1 LPDHTDERT
10 ESEGDNVGLT
20 ADIACVPDVI
30 GTDLGFTDWKAV
42 AEIEV
47 RDAQR
52 PTAVAECLI
61 GFSA

>member
-1 LPDHTDERT
+1 M
-10 ESEGDNVGLT
+10 GLT